1 MKRSPLFCITGWLN
15 VGTGNIALELN
26 REPDPQDKVSMRKN
40 LEAFLS
46 TDGAGFFL
54 HTDKTRVLMEPTPP
68 TRAAFDI
75 DESFIRDMLRE
86 LGLGNDVPVRR
97 KLVSSDTLSQG
108 TKRRF
113 TPIPA
118 ERLSAF

>member
-26 REPDPQDKVSMRKN
+26 REPDPQDKVDMRKN

-46 TDGAGFFL
+46 TNGAGFFL
-54 HTDKTRVLMEPTPP
+54 HTDKTRVLMEPTQL
-68 TRAAFDI
+68 TRTTFDI
-75 DESFIRDMLRE
+75 DESFIRDMFRE
-86 LGLGNDVPVRR
+86 LGLGDDVPVRR